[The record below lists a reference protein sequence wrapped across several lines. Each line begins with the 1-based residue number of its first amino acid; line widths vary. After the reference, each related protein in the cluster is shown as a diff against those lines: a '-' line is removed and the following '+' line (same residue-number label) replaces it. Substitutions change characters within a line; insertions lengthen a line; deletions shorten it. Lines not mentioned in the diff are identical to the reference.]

1 MGGRGS
7 SGVGVGRNS
16 AVAFSAPGMS
26 GTARQVE
33 YATDILKNPY
43 NSLTAQIEFN
53 SRMAKNFNGGK
64 YKTIVS
70 ALQTARNDY
79 ANQVSKLGSAVPNLS
94 ASMVISRRSGFFET
108 ARNLARRELSKVGL
122 SNIEIL
128 NIVNNIRR

>member
-7 SGVGVGRNS
+7 SGAGGGRSS
-16 AVAFSAPGMS
+16 AVAFSAPRMS

-33 YATDILKNPY
+33 YASDILKNPY

-53 SRMAKNFNGGK
+53 SRMAKNPNGGK

-70 ALQTARNDY
+70 ALQTARNNY
-79 ANQVSKLGSAVPNLS
+79 ANQVRELGGAVPNLS

-108 ARNLARRELSKVGL
+108 ARNLARRELLKAGL
-122 SNIEIL
+122 SNMEIL
-128 NIVNNIRR
+128 NIVDNIRR